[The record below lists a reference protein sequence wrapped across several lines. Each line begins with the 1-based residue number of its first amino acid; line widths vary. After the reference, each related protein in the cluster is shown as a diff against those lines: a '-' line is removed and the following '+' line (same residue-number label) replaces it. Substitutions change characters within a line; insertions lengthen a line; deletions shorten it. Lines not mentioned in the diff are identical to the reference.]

1 MRFEINLGGE
11 ARTIN
16 FNIYAATELGKI
28 LEVPPTPEALM
39 KAILEINDR
48 NSLLMFKALIY
59 AGIIGHDYETS
70 FKASATQAEVGGW
83 LSNANGDELVDVFNK
98 FAEALGFNL
107 KAEEETEKPKKKS
120 RMKKSKALPLE
131 K

>member
-1 MRFEINLGGE
+1 MRFEINIGGQP
-11 ARTIN
+11 RTIN
-16 FNIYAATELGKI
+16 FNIYAAQELGKI
-28 LEVPPTPEALM
+28 LEVEPTPEALM
-39 KAILEINDR
+39 KAILDVNER

-59 AGIIGHDYETS
+59 TGIIGHDYETS
-70 FKASATQAEVGGW
+70 FKASVNQAEVGGW

-98 FAEALGFNL
+98 FADALGFDL

-120 RMKKSKALPLE
+120 RMKKSKAQPLE